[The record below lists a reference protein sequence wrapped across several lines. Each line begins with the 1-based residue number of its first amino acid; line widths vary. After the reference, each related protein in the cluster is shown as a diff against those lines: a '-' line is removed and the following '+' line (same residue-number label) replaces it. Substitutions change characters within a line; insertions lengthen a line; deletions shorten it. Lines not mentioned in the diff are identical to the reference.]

1 MVTASILFLIC
12 YLYFLINHFVLN
24 VTSLSTAPL
33 ALCKYMTPCILLYSN
48 FQAAEAETLTF
59 SFLAGVLVVFYYS
72 LRKTINYEKGKFE
85 RDLYRNF
92 ESPLAKSLFNFWWWN
107 IDTELN
113 SSEEIERLKNK
124 FRLRIEENL
133 KK

>member
-1 MVTASILFLIC
+1 
-12 YLYFLINHFVLN
+12 
-24 VTSLSTAPL
+24 
-33 ALCKYMTPCILLYSN
+33 MTPCILLYSN